1 MENLLS
7 ITNGRNLLYLSIL
20 SLNINNHEALNVL
33 RLLGLNDEELNELT
47 KNIDEL
53 LDSSAENYRVDLDP
67 VTRSLFVKV
76 IKEFYE
82 NAGYIIEGNA
92 GSLKTMFAFMS
103 QLVNDEVRALKLGDS
118 DNAKRLRTIQ
128 LRFLNTHLKPLLKG
142 IIASNEKLSKAAM
155 ILLELIDNDIELLKE
170 LLSNIEYSSYNVK
183 FHDEFKNT
191 FHDNHVEN

>member
-53 LDSSAENYRVDLDP
+53 LESSAENYRVDLDP

-76 IKEFYE
+76 IKV
-82 NAGYIIEGNA
+82 I
-92 GSLKTMFAFMS
+92 
-103 QLVNDEVRALKLGDS
+103 
-118 DNAKRLRTIQ
+118 
-128 LRFLNTHLKPLLKG
+128 LLKG
-142 IIASNEKLSKAAM
+142 T
-155 ILLELIDNDIELLKE
+155 LE
-170 LLSNIEYSSYNVK
+170 V
-183 FHDEFKNT
+183 
-191 FHDNHVEN
+191 